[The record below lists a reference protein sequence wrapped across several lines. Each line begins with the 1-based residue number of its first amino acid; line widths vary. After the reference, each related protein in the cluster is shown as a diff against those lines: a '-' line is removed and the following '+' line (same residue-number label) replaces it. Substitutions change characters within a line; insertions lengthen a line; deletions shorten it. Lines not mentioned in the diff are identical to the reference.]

1 MQLCLQV
8 PEQLTGKS
16 QQQLEALA
24 FEALVVR
31 LYALG
36 ELSSGEGAK
45 LLGLTRREF
54 LDLLGQY
61 NVSLFDD
68 EIDLKKE
75 TVVVT
80 IEDSKPGEQRH
91 VIDIL
96 TALPGHQLFHSA
108 EEVDAYIREEHDS
121 WER

>member
-1 MQLCLQV
+1 MQLRLQI

-16 QQQLEALA
+16 RQQLEALA

-45 LLGLTRREF
+45 LLDLTRREF
-54 LDLLGQY
+54 LDLLSQY

-68 EIDLKKE
+68 EIDFKQE
-75 TVVVT
+75 A
-80 IEDSKPGEQRH
+80 GY
-91 VIDIL
+91 
-96 TALPGHQLFHSA
+96 G
-108 EEVDAYIREEHDS
+108 
-121 WER
+121 

>member
-1 MQLCLQV
+1 MQLHLQV
-8 PEQLTGKS
+8 PERIVGKN

-68 EIDLKKE
+68 EIDFKHENL
-75 TVVVT
+75 V
-80 IEDSKPGEQRH
+80 
-91 VIDIL
+91 
-96 TALPGHQLFHSA
+96 
-108 EEVDAYIREEHDS
+108 
-121 WER
+121 

>member
-1 MQLCLQV
+1 MTPTKEKVTMQLRLQV

-54 LDLLGQY
+54 LDLLAQY
-61 NVSLFDD
+61 NISLFDD

-75 TVVVT
+75 AVYGSASCRDPHNSV
-80 IEDSKPGEQRH
+80 D
-91 VIDIL
+91 
-96 TALPGHQLFHSA
+96 HSRRGWA
-108 EEVDAYIREEHDS
+108 P
-121 WER
+121 

>member
-1 MQLCLQV
+1 MQLRWQV

-45 LLGLTRREF
+45 LLSLTRREF

-61 NVSLFDD
+61 NVSLFDN
-68 EIDLKKE
+68 EMDLKKE
-75 TVVVT
+75 AGYGQASGG
-80 IEDSKPGEQRH
+80 DQ
-91 VIDIL
+91 
-96 TALPGHQLFHSA
+96 
-108 EEVDAYIREEHDS
+108 HDS
-121 WER
+121 ADHPRRGRASRPPSASI

>member
-1 MQLCLQV
+1 MQLHLQV
-8 PEQLTGKS
+8 PEQLTEKS

-31 LYALG
+31 HYALG

-45 LLGLTRREF
+45 LLSLTRSEF
-54 LDLLGQY
+54 LNLLGQY

-75 TVVVT
+75 A
-80 IEDSKPGEQRH
+80 GY
-91 VIDIL
+91 
-96 TALPGHQLFHSA
+96 G
-108 EEVDAYIREEHDS
+108 
-121 WER
+121 

>member
-1 MQLCLQV
+1 MTPTKEKVTMQLRLQV
-8 PEQLTGKS
+8 PEQLSGKN

-24 FEALVVR
+24 FEALVMR

-45 LLGLTRREF
+45 LLSLTRREF

-75 TVVVT
+75 A
-80 IEDSKPGEQRH
+80 GY
-91 VIDIL
+91 
-96 TALPGHQLFHSA
+96 G
-108 EEVDAYIREEHDS
+108 
-121 WER
+121 

>member
-1 MQLCLQV
+1 MQLRLQV

-54 LDLLGQY
+54 LDLFSPFGCDCQL
-61 NVSLFDD
+61 NTVAASATDNLH
-68 EIDLKKE
+68 E
-75 TVVVT
+75 TV
-80 IEDSKPGEQRH
+80 PLQR
-91 VIDIL
+91 
-96 TALPGHQLFHSA
+96 P
-108 EEVDAYIREEHDS
+108 
-121 WER
+121 

>member
-1 MQLCLQV
+1 LRLQV
-8 PEQLTGKS
+8 PEQLSGKN

-31 LYALG
+31 LYALD

-45 LLGLTRREF
+45 LLNLTRREF

-68 EIDLKKE
+68 EIDLKS
-75 TVVVT
+75 
-80 IEDSKPGEQRH
+80 EDCH
-91 VIDIL
+91 YL
-96 TALPGHQLFHSA
+96 
-108 EEVDAYIREEHDS
+108 
-121 WER
+121 

>member
-1 MQLCLQV
+1 VFIPAKEKVPMQIHIQV

-45 LLGLTRREF
+45 LLGLSRREF
-54 LDLLGQY
+54 LDLLSQY

-75 TVVVT
+75 ARY
-80 IEDSKPGEQRH
+80 G
-91 VIDIL
+91 
-96 TALPGHQLFHSA
+96 
-108 EEVDAYIREEHDS
+108 
-121 WER
+121 

>member
-1 MQLCLQV
+1 MLGCSKVRLLTMCSIMSVLVQSDDATKEKVTMQLRLQV

-45 LLGLTRREF
+45 LLGLTRREL

-61 NVSLFDD
+61 NVSIFD
-68 EIDLKKE
+68 IAIVLMKE
-75 TVVVT
+75 
-80 IEDSKPGEQRH
+80 
-91 VIDIL
+91 
-96 TALPGHQLFHSA
+96 AC
-108 EEVDAYIREEHDS
+108 YC
-121 WER
+121 

>member
-1 MQLCLQV
+1 MQIHLQV
-8 PEQLTGKS
+8 PERLAGKS

-45 LLGLTRREF
+45 LMGLSRREF
-54 LDLLGQY
+54 LDLLSQY

-68 EIDLKKE
+68 EIDLK
-75 TVVVT
+75 
-80 IEDSKPGEQRH
+80 
-91 VIDIL
+91 
-96 TALPGHQLFHSA
+96 
-108 EEVDAYIREEHDS
+108 REAHYG
-121 WER
+121 

>member
-1 MQLCLQV
+1 MPHNGASESGWDIFLVQFHLTVYHIIGVLRQSDNMNKGVVPMQLRLQV
-8 PEQLTGKS
+8 PERLTGKN

-31 LYALG
+31 LYSLG

-54 LDLLGQY
+54 LDLLNQY

-68 EIDLKKE
+68 SVDVRKE
-75 TVVVT
+75 AGY
-80 IEDSKPGEQRH
+80 E
-91 VIDIL
+91 
-96 TALPGHQLFHSA
+96 
-108 EEVDAYIREEHDS
+108 
-121 WER
+121 

>member
-1 MQLCLQV
+1 MQLHLHV
-8 PEQLTGKS
+8 PEQLTDKS

-54 LDLLGQY
+54 LNLLSSFGGNCQFHTVAPPAAVDL
-61 NVSLFDD
+61 
-68 EIDLKKE
+68 
-75 TVVVT
+75 
-80 IEDSKPGEQRH
+80 H
-91 VIDIL
+91 
-96 TALPGHQLFHSA
+96 
-108 EEVDAYIREEHDS
+108 
-121 WER
+121 

>member
-1 MQLCLQV
+1 MQLRLQV
-8 PEQLTGKS
+8 PEQFTGKS
-16 QQQLEALA
+16 RQQLEALA

-45 LLGLTRREF
+45 LLDLSRREF

-75 TVVVT
+75 A
-80 IEDSKPGEQRH
+80 GY
-91 VIDIL
+91 
-96 TALPGHQLFHSA
+96 G
-108 EEVDAYIREEHDS
+108 
-121 WER
+121 